1 MKKWPLRLQPVVFVP
16 LIAGLF
22 ALELVIGWQ
31 FIASAAP
38 PLQGGDKLPP
48 SIIRFT
54 IDLPSVKLSDVE
66 AGSLRAGITW
76 QTVGMNDNYRLL
88 LYYYSINDW
97 SLVTP
102 DSLPSNG
109 AAQVNVMPSLDFGP
123 PMFRL
128 VIVNRTS
135 QVISQQFIIVPY
147 APLQPGV
154 TPLID
159 SFTSDA
165 TTVNANLL
173 AQNQA
178 HIVVSWQVRDRA
190 PTSNLVF
197 EQILSDGSAVSVE
210 LPRLSRWVASTGQGM
225 VVPVAVG
232 SDSIVRLR
240 LSLVDMVDGRVY
252 SEKEITLLVIGG
264 SQPTAT
270 LAPIVVPTAIIPTAT
285 RSSTGGG

>member
-1 MKKWPLRLQPVVFVP
+1 MKKSPHRLQLVL

-54 IDLPSVKLSDVE
+54 IDLPSVKLSDLE
-66 AGSLRAGITW
+66 AGDQRAGITW

-97 SLVTP
+97 SLVTS
-102 DSLPSNG
+102 DSLPANG
-109 AAQVNVMPSLDFGP
+109 AATVHVMPSLDFGP

-128 VIVNRTS
+128 VIVNRQS
-135 QVISQQFIIVPY
+135 QVISQQFVIVPY

-165 TTVNANLL
+165 TTVNAALL
-173 AQNQA
+173 TQNQA
-178 HIVVSWQVRDRA
+178 HVVVSWHVKDRA

-197 EQILSDGSAVSVE
+197 EQVLSDGKAVSVE
-210 LPRLSRWVASTGQGM
+210 LPRLSRWVGSTGQGM

-232 SDSIVRLR
+232 NDSIVRLR
-240 LSLVDMVDGRVY
+240 LRLVDMVDGRVY
-252 SEKEITLLVIGG
+252 SEKELSLLVIGG
-264 SQPTAT
+264 SQPISTAT
-270 LAPIVVPTAIIPTAT
+270 PIVVPTAIVPTQRAT
-285 RSSTGGG
+285 STGGG